1 MKITVLVKQPG
12 KRAHVR
18 TIENAL
24 DAFQEIVGGNIEQV
38 PLMYDVLLSH
48 IPDICALCN
57 DSGKINN
64 MKANFLIGNI
74 LNGCYDVICGPVIF
88 AGVDGDE
95 IVSLTE
101 RQIAL
106 IQKSITANEVIAI

>member
-18 TIENAL
+18 TIEHTL
-24 DAFQEIVGGNIEQV
+24 DSFREIVGGNLESV

-48 IPDICALCN
+48 IPDICAFCN
-57 DSGKINN
+57 DSGKIRRLP
-64 MKANFLIGNI
+64 ANFLIGNI
-74 LNGCYDVICGPVIF
+74 LNGCYDVICGPVVF
-88 AGVDGDE
+88 AGVDGE
-95 IVSLTE
+95 ETVSLTE

>member
-18 TIENAL
+18 TIENDL
-24 DAFQEIVGGNIEQV
+24 DAFQEIVGGNVEPV

-48 IPDICALCN
+48 IPDICAFCN
-57 DSGKINN
+57 DSGKIRRLP
-64 MKANFLIGNI
+64 ANFLIGNI

-88 AGVDGDE
+88 AGVDEDE
-95 IVSLTE
+95 TVSLTE
-101 RQIAL
+101 RQISL

>member
-12 KRAHVR
+12 KRAHIR

-24 DAFQEIVGGNIEQV
+24 DAFREIVGGNLEQV

-48 IPDICALCN
+48 IPDICAFCN
-57 DSGKINN
+57 DSGKIRRLP
-64 MKANFLIGNI
+64 ANFLIGNI

-88 AGVDGDE
+88 VGIAGE
-95 IVSLTE
+95 ETVSLTE
-101 RQIAL
+101 RQISL

>member
-24 DAFQEIVGGNIEQV
+24 DAFREIVGGNLESV

-48 IPDICALCN
+48 IPDICAFCN
-57 DSGKINN
+57 DSGKIRRLP
-64 MKANFLIGNI
+64 ANFLIGNI
-74 LNGCYDVICGPVIF
+74 LNGCYDVICGPVVF
-88 AGVDGDE
+88 AGVADE
-95 IVSLTE
+95 ETVSLTE
-101 RQIAL
+101 RQISL